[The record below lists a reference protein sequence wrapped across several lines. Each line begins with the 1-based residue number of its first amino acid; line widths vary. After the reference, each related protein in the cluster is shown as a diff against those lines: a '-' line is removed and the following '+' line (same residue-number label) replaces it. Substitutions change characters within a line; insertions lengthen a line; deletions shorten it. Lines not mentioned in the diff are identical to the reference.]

1 MKREGEEEKIFC
13 SFECLDKHNNQQK
26 QAKSNQQNSH
36 PESSP
41 EKVSNQQ
48 GNFNDKKWIIFP
60 ILAVSIIV
68 FGSLIYIWLKRK
80 KFKK

>member
-26 QAKSNQQNSH
+26 QAKSNQQNNH
-36 PESSP
+36 PENSP

-48 GNFNDKKWIIFP
+48 ETLMIKNELFF
-60 ILAVSIIV
+60 LS
-68 FGSLIYIWLKRK
+68 
-80 KFKK
+80 